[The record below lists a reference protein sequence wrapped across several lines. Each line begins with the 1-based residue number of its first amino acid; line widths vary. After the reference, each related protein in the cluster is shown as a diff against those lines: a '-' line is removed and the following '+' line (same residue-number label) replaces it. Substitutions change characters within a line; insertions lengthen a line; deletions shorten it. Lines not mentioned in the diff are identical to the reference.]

1 MGSTYSL
8 LKPLHSHFIRSSIVL
23 VLFQGMGNVPSGKN
37 DNVILKYVI
46 AHMRI
51 FLVGLPVLS
60 SPVIA
65 EYCASARPGGETQ

>member
-46 AHMRI
+46 AHAYADFSRWVTSI
-51 FLVGLPVLS
+51 ILTSNCGILRQC
-60 SPVIA
+60 
-65 EYCASARPGGETQ
+65 EGWW